1 MSTPTPKIEQ
11 QLLDRYGPL
20 LTLDQLA
27 EVLHRSPKGLS
38 FTLARPGTL
47 SDQINGAR
55 IKLGRRV
62 YFRTSEIAT
71 TLV

>member
-1 MSTPTPKIEQ
+1 MEQ

-62 YFRTSEIAT
+62 YFRTSEIASA
-71 TLV
+71 LI